1 MKKLEFVLKTNVG
14 PFIPYKDF
22 FWNRRWPQLV
32 SMSFRDYF
40 SDSNSSVILTG
51 SYAYPTQSL
60 AVFTSQLAYNT
71 IKTGVETPYPA
82 RTSSV
87 FNYASAYVTSSTIP
101 AITTLFQTGDYIEP
115 SALYDETKLPES
127 IYVGSPYSPETIHST
142 NTTASFG
149 AFKIRGYSEKTKRAW
164 NNAKSEIQRFFQGEN
179 IENYGVLKSNK
190 KSDCPNCKFRIK
202 KSLRNSSG
210 TLRDITLCVSISND
224 YVPTTN
230 FDMLGPFPWLWSLPY
245 GGLGQHTTDLFS
257 GSVSSYTTSSF
268 EADAARRL
276 LRSKLNVP
284 DERIF
289 KFTFDIISD
298 NLEELAFQEFLTTA
312 SLETT
317 VKSLSAYGYATTTH
331 PMPFDKYFEY
341 GVDKD
346 DYAYI
351 ALKSENITALLNPD
365 HSSATTITAMSGSV
379 TSNVPSTAPI
389 SPYVSNYDNNK
400 GVWLKVFDCG
410 DGNISA
416 AELFGLEGKTKIGD
430 MQDDLYLEEA
440 VLAIPLIE
448 NKHNTAEPIKV
459 DRETI
464 LNRMKYLQ
472 KDGQLR
478 FKYFSDE
485 DLDGITLNRDTDKT
499 DAPNPID
506 DYILGSEKYV
516 FPPEFDITRT
526 LNDNT
531 WTPFFGLVFEFSKKL
546 SRCDRLS
553 LWQGVLTENVTSSEV
568 VEQSITVPI
577 ELFGPDFKFDEKT
590 IRVML
595 LRVKKRAETNY
606 NVWRSKLL
614 NLDYRKEDD
623 FRVSYNYPYDEFT
636 ILPASELV
644 ARVYCKD
651 DKK

>member
-22 FWNRRWPQLV
+22 FWQRRWPQLV
-32 SMSFRDYF
+32 SMSFRDFF
-40 SDSNSSVILTG
+40 SDANSSVRFSG
-51 SYAYPTQSL
+51 SYSYPTQSL
-60 AVFTSQLAYNT
+60 SIFASQLAYNT
-71 IKTGVETPYPA
+71 IKTGVETPYPV
-82 RTSSV
+82 RTSRTSD
-87 FNYASAYVTSSTIP
+87 YSLAYVTSSTIP
-101 AITTLFQTGDYIEP
+101 STRRFQSSDYIEP
-115 SALYDETKLPES
+115 SALYNETILPDN
-127 IYVGSPYSPETIHST
+127 IYIGSPYTPETIHST
-142 NTTASFG
+142 DTTASFSY
-149 AFKIRGYSEKTKRAW
+149 FKTRGYSERTKRAW
-164 NNAKSEIQRFFQGEN
+164 NNARSEIQRFYQGEGV
-179 IENYGVLKSNK
+179 ENYGVIKSNK

-202 KSLRNSSG
+202 RSLRNSSG
-210 TLRDITLCVSISND
+210 ALRDITLCVSITND
-224 YVPTTN
+224 YMPTTN
-230 FDMLGPFPWLWSLPY
+230 YDMLGPFPWLWSLPY
-245 GGLGQHTTDLFS
+245 GGLGLHTTDLFS
-257 GSVSSYTTSSF
+257 GSVSSYTISSF
-268 EADAARRL
+268 EADNANRL

-289 KFTFDIISD
+289 KFTFDIVSD
-298 NLEELAFQEFLTTA
+298 NLEELALQEFFVTA
-312 SLETT
+312 SSEVT
-317 VKSLSAYGYATTTH
+317 VKSLNLAGYATTSH
-331 PMPFDKYFEY
+331 SMPFDKYFEY

-346 DYAYI
+346 DKAYI

-365 HSSATTITAMSGSV
+365 HSSATTVSAMSGTVTTSV
-379 TSNVPSTAPI
+379 PNTAPI

-448 NKHNTAEPIKV
+448 NKYNTAEPIKI
-459 DRETI
+459 DRETV

-478 FKYFSDE
+478 FKYFDE
-485 DLDGITLNRDTDKT
+485 DELSGITLNRDTDKA
-499 DAPNPID
+499 DPPNPID

-516 FPPEFDITRT
+516 FPPEFDVAKI
-526 LNDNT
+526 LNDKT

-546 SRCDRLS
+546 TRCDRLS
-553 LWQGVLTENVTSSEV
+553 LWQGVLTDNILSSEI
-568 VEQSITVPI
+568 VEQTISVPV
-577 ELFGPDFKFDEKT
+577 ELLGPDFKFDEKT

-606 NVWRSKLL
+606 EVWRSKLL

-623 FRVSYNYPYDEFT
+623 FRFSYNYPYDEFT

-644 ARVYCKD
+644 ARVYCKED
-651 DKK
+651 EK